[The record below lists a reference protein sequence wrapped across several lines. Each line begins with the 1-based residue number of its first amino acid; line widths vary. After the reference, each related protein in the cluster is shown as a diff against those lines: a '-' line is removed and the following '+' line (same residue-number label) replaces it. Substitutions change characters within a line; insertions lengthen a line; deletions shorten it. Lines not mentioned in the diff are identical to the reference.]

1 MAVTGLLEGLESES
15 LVILAGM
22 SESDNKFQ
30 LSEYF
35 EKAINELKIKLPDKR
50 NAAIELALFYA
61 NEMIHKRV
69 DPIVGL
75 SNIISKC
82 LNSYNFFDESKQYAM
97 DSIQFHNLYGL
108 YWTYD
113 DLKNA
118 DYQLQKDK
126 SNEELIQ
133 ETKSEIIKEIEIWMR
148 RINN

>member
-30 LSEYF
+30 LTEYF
-35 EKAINELKIKLPDKR
+35 ENAINELKIELPDKR
-50 NAAIELALFYA
+50 TAAIELSLFYA
-61 NEMIHKRV
+61 QEIIDNRL
-69 DPIVGL
+69 DPIDGL
-75 SNIISKC
+75 SKIIRNC
-82 LNSYNFFDESKQYAM
+82 LNSYNFFDESNQYAM